1 MVEKEK
7 NREVQR
13 RDFIRELYQ
22 DRESVGI
29 ILKKLDIKWKS
40 GDTIAD
46 ELDSILNRYD
56 ALRVFFEYLVRE
68 AKTLEGD
75 KEVESERIEFLNNLE
90 LVNTPEADFLDE
102 LADKFRNLE
111 KPFRG
116 YILSKRG
123 AINHL
128 QSISVEGVYYNSDVQ
143 NVQAGFSLYTF
154 DKRVFQ
160 TKDDVDDFIWLA
172 EGILE
177 VVIKALEECKNN
189 KYLLSEDYIKLL
201 KTRFKSLDEKYQN
214 FQELIENLGLYSND
228 SPDFTEEMP
237 PIDLGAFEE

>member
-1 MVEKEK
+1 MVQKEN
-7 NREVQR
+7 NRDVQR
-13 RDFIRELYQ
+13 RDFILELYQ

-46 ELDSILNRYD
+46 ELDRILNRYD
-56 ALRVFFEYLVRE
+56 ALMVFFEYLVRE
-68 AKTLEGD
+68 TKTLEGD
-75 KEVESERIEFLNNLE
+75 KKVESQRIEFLNNLQ
-90 LVNTPEADFLDE
+90 LLDTPEAEFLDE

-111 KPFRG
+111 KPFRD

-189 KYLLSEDYIKLL
+189 NYLLSEDYIKVV
-201 KTRFKSLDEKYQN
+201 KTRFKSIDEKYQK
-214 FQELIENLGLYSND
+214 FQKLIDNLGLSSNY

-237 PIDLGAFEE
+237 PIDIADSEE